1 MLSAWQLVF
10 IINWR
15 PFRIIP
21 PFCCNFSR
29 LFFFLCCPFSASV
42 LYGVARWSYE
52 KETSLQG
59 SFACDADIAT
69 RGLNCRLHAYRHPT
83 LYLNVCIPRIMN
95 RIKNELAGCS
105 RKTDSHSPSRGS
117 NDMLQRLSV
126 GVRDFEYSVVVSVP
140 SLVSL
145 YLLSRCCLS
154 THAVNNFASFYEP
167 MWNE

>member
-1 MLSAWQLVF
+1 MRKKQVF
-10 IINWR
+10 KA
-15 PFRIIP
+15 
-21 PFCCNFSR
+21 
-29 LFFFLCCPFSASV
+29 L
-42 LYGVARWSYE
+42 
-52 KETSLQG
+52 
-59 SFACDADIAT
+59 
-69 RGLNCRLHAYRHPT
+69 LHAMQILQHAVSTVDCMHIDTQRS

-105 RKTDSHSPSRGS
+105 SKTDSHSPSRGS

-154 THAVNNFASFYEP
+154 THAANNFASFYEP
-167 MWNE
+167 M